1 MVEAIRKEVEGNI
14 GKINKSIGKIGEGIK
29 KLAIKLFSMVL
40 SFWLILIAFGSGVG
54 VPVYVGK
61 EVLGSQISKMTES
74 VRKDLDPGGSQP
86 QRSGMPQARM
96 MNPVQ
101 ETYSVQS
108 VSYQRPVPLD
118 RNIQQTGQ
126 SVTEVRRIMNALV
139 SLKNK

>member
-14 GKINKSIGKIGEGIK
+14 GKINKGIGKIGEGIK
-29 KLAIKLFSMVL
+29 KLAIKLFSTVL
-40 SFWLILIAFGSGVG
+40 SFWLILIAFGIGVG

-61 EVLGSQISKMTES
+61 EVLGSQISRMTES
-74 VRKDLDPGGSQP
+74 IRKDLDPGALQSQ
-86 QRSGMPQARM
+86 SSVAAQARM
-96 MNPVQ
+96 TNPIQ

-139 SLKNK
+139 SLKNN